1 MALRKRRVFIP
12 ESIGEKFDE
21 HLNTLSN
28 VQVERQVN
36 FNHRDMKGIGFK
48 NLLALISEC
57 GRDRERIGRRHAG
70 QTTQGMIYHQ
80 STLTYRLLQM
90 RGVSCA
96 PI

>member
-36 FNHRDMKGIGFK
+36 FNHRDMKGIGFNLRRFRMRPRSRK
-48 NLLALISEC
+48 NWSPSRGADYSRNDLSSVNSDLSIITNARGLL
-57 GRDRERIGRRHAG
+57 RPD
-70 QTTQGMIYHQ
+70 
-80 STLTYRLLQM
+80 
-90 RGVSCA
+90 
-96 PI
+96 